1 MAIYQRDNIN
11 YGGML
16 GNAMANRANYLQHKY
31 DAVRQM
37 GQNWGNAIQQS
48 GQTIQNAFNQAAQYQ
63 YNKDQLANQQ
73 QFQAEQAALNRAQQL
88 NMAREQQK
96 FQEQENAL
104 NRENTYNIAAL
115 NRQNSLDERNAEK
128 QAQAIMH
135 YDVQKGILNS
145 IADEIMRTDDPA
157 KLAQLYRQRDEAAA
171 KLNYYAPMVPD
182 AYKGQRYGDSFQ
194 GFQMGMGKDRI
205 PQAPQVQA
213 EQPQPATGVE
223 TVANRMAG
231 LIAAG
236 KAATKPEDI
245 QSSINELSALDT
257 SKLND
262 TQRSDLKAQIAT
274 LNANLS
280 KAKKAAALK
289 VEAQASYDKLPKGI
303 NGNVK
308 PGSLARWKAE
318 HPDYAKV
325 LNQ

>member
-1 MAIYQRDNIN
+1 MAGIYSRDQIN

-182 AYKGQRYGDSFQ
+182 AYKGQKYGESFQ
-194 GFQMGMGKDRI
+194 GFQLGMGKDRV
-205 PQAPQVQA
+205 PQATQVQA
-213 EQPQPATGVE
+213 EQPAPVE

-231 LIAAG
+231 LVATG
-236 KAATKPEDI
+236 KAATKSADI
-245 QSSINELSALDT
+245 QSAINELSALDT

-262 TQRSDLKAQIAT
+262 TQRSGLQTDIAT
-274 LNANLS
+274 LKANLA
-280 KAKKAAALK
+280 KAKKAEETEANYQAEMKAA
-289 VEAQASYDKLPKGI
+289 
-303 NGNVK
+303 GNNAAKRALVK
-308 PGSLARWKAE
+308 KKFGRK
-318 HPDYAKV
+318 
-325 LNQ
+325 

>member
-1 MAIYQRDNIN
+1 MAGIYSRDQIN

-16 GNAMANRANYLQHKY
+16 GNAMANRANYLQRRY
-31 DAVRQM
+31 DRVAQM
-37 GQNWGNAIQQS
+37 GQNWGNAVQQS

-63 YNKDQLANQQ
+63 YNKDQMANQQ

-104 NRENTYNIAAL
+104 NRENIYNVNAL
-115 NRQNSLDERNAEK
+115 NRQSALDERNSEK

-171 KLNYYAPMVPD
+171 KLNYYAPMVPE
-182 AYKGQRYGDSFQ
+182 AYKGQRYGESFP
-194 GFQMGMGKDRI
+194 GFQIGMGKDRI

-231 LIAAG
+231 LVATG
-236 KAATKPEDI
+236 KAATKSADI
-245 QSSINELSALDT
+245 QNAINELSALDT

-262 TQRSDLKAQIAT
+262 TQRSGLQTDIAT
-274 LNANLS
+274 LKANLA
-280 KAKKAAALK
+280 KAKKAEETEANYQAEIAA
-289 VEAQASYDKLPKGI
+289 A
-303 NGNVK
+303 GNN
-308 PGSLARWKAE
+308 A
-318 HPDYAKV
+318 AKRA
-325 LNQ
+325 LIKKKYGRK